1 MIHTGADNVAK
12 RRSAFMV
19 FILFVG
25 IFTAQLFQHAFRVY
39 NSLAVHQ
46 KQLSLIKDYSLLAGW
61 LILFSGYSIVLYLA
75 QIPKLR
81 FSFYTLIGLLLLKT
95 LLLAAI
101 LLPLSPTLLLAAI
114 LLPVSPV
121 SLRSITESYY
131 QRNMER
137 QIEKNIVTIN
147 LQDDSD
153 FVYDEEDYYGGIYAG
168 PITVNVLP
176 YSSAELNPSATL
188 PECVSIGGSGSRNSI
203 FESPESVA
211 TDVGN
216 GFVDVLLKGVAPWI
230 LEYEIEPFGQ
240 NAAPIRKQ
248 LVINGDGKYRSG
260 RHEKLVRINAN
271 VIGAYK
277 LVSLRDEKG
286 EGVIVGDNQFSI
298 DPCPAVEFSDD
309 VTKEEIKCMNEFSPS
324 FGIKAF
330 GVAPFVLKYSVTSP
344 SGAVE
349 YHAVQLDQ
357 IAEGSLFKLGN
368 SSFYSGSIV
377 SQSLQS
383 PGTYSF
389 ELKHVKDSKYTS
401 DVSGSGNHVEREL
414 KVIHEPKVRVK
425 NEFVEVVDFTSNFV
439 IPLEVQTGLKDSKFK
454 IKYKYEN
461 DVVVYRD
468 VSDVSEIPV
477 EGEGEYTIESIHDS
491 ICEKPTTVAS
501 NNIVRIVKMK
511 PPSIEISE
519 AISRDGATS
528 ESGFEECGF
537 TRSRDVSFKFD
548 VSMSGQPPFKL
559 KYDLLKNNKVI
570 NGFEECGF
578 TRSRDVSFKL
588 DVSMSGQPPFKLKY
602 DLLKNNKVIKSSSKL
617 LSSLREVVTINPI
630 DEDSNISA
638 NEKENKVEY
647 QVRFTEF
654 ADDHY
659 PRVLQYN
666 QAGIFRKIIQRP
678 VTVSVSYVTSA
689 LCWGEFAD
697 VSLRVSNNFDVY
709 KTLTVEYELQNSLS
723 GLRVRKQLEELIPDN
738 QGILSFRTDVL
749 EEGGTYM
756 FSLTKVYFTENK
768 CDLQIIS
775 KKPSLLNIPLRKTEV
790 SFSRKEMYFTAD
802 EETIALPVNLE
813 HVYSYPVQIDLLVGD
828 DSKLIM
834 RSIEKP
840 QQKATLAYVS
850 VPNEA
855 GKVEISGVSDALCT
869 GTVIEDHKTVVIHH
883 YPKPSLVLEDGFYS
897 FDDSTRKMT
906 KHDTTGRKDNDL
918 FKSCE
923 VSSPGHENFL
933 KVSFQGEGP
942 FELSWRLNGNIQS
955 TAVNTDHFFIPLA
968 LSIPGINKIEL
979 VSLNDK
985 RYNNVDVSS
994 TGSRSYFIYQ
1004 NPTVSFSKVSK
1015 PVSIC
1020 VGSYVE
1026 DVNNL
1031 PELVYNGNE
1040 YPLSVEYSINEIR
1053 KTFTINTRDG
1063 LSTKSLLHDIQIN
1076 KTGSLRVKLHSVTDV
1091 HGCSSKITTEEQ
1103 FEVDIAEE
1111 PSFIPLTGSEENI
1124 CINDMVRFSVEG
1136 IPDFNVFYDFAGPSG
1151 IVSKNLLVHA
1161 ENEHQSSEPWFTH
1174 LISDDEDQDDFRPL
1188 AEVKTKASSG
1198 ITRKS
1203 VNLKFKQPGELK
1215 VKKLCHHILEG
1226 SEESESSSCC
1236 RNVERSYFI
1245 RPLPKAI
1252 KLCHHILEGSEESES
1267 SSCCRNVER
1276 SYFMRPLPKAIVQSL
1291 TNTNIISIREGSEA
1305 TLTIEFTQGTAPF
1318 SFTYARKNEM
1328 GIELETHTISDI
1340 YESSYQ
1346 LSLSQAGTYQ
1356 VVRIFDSFCQFPP
1369 PKKRI

>member
-1 MIHTGADNVAK
+1 MIHIGADNVAK

-25 IFTAQLFQHAFRVY
+25 IFTAQLFQHAFRIY

-61 LILFSGYSIVLYLA
+61 LVLFSGYSIVLYLA

-101 LLPLSPTLLLAAI
+101 LLPLSP
-114 LLPVSPV
+114 V

-131 QRNMER
+131 QRSMER

-309 VTKEEIKCMNEFSPS
+309 VTKEEIKCVNEFSPA

-330 GVAPFVLKYSVTSP
+330 GVAPFALKYSVTSP

-389 ELKHVKDSKYTS
+389 ELKQVKDSKYTS

-461 DVVVYRD
+461 DVVVYREI
-468 VSDVSEIPV
+468 SDVSEIPV
-477 EGEGEYTIESIHDS
+477 EGEGEYTIDSIHDS
-491 ICEKPTTVAS
+491 ICEKLTTVTS

-570 NGFEECGF
+570 
-578 TRSRDVSFKL
+578 
-588 DVSMSGQPPFKLKY
+588 
-602 DLLKNNKVIKSSSKL
+602 KSSSKL
-617 LSSLREVVTINPI
+617 LNSLQEVVNINPI

-638 NEKENKVEY
+638 NEKESKVEY

-666 QAGIFRKIIQRP
+666 QAEIFRKIIQRP

-697 VSLRVSNNFDVY
+697 VSLRVSNNIDVY

-723 GLRVRKQLEELIPDN
+723 GLRVRRQLEELIPDN

-855 GKVEISGVSDALCT
+855 GKVEISVVSDALCT

-906 KHDTTGRKDNDL
+906 KHDTTGRKDNSL

-933 KVSFQGEGP
+933 KVTFQGEGP

-968 LSIPGINKIEL
+968 LSMPGINKIEL

-994 TGSRSYFIYQ
+994 TGSRSYFIYH
-1004 NPTVSFSKVSK
+1004 NPSLSFSKISK

-1053 KTFTINTRDG
+1053 KTFTINARDG

-1076 KTGSLRVKLHSVTDV
+1076 KTGSLIVRLHSVSDV

-1174 LISDDEDQDDFRPL
+1174 LISDDEDQDDFKPL
-1188 AEVKTKASSG
+1188 VEAKTKASSG

-1252 KLCHHILEGSEESES
+1252 
-1267 SSCCRNVER
+1267 
-1276 SYFMRPLPKAIVQSL
+1276 VQSS

-1369 PKKRI
+1369 PKRRI